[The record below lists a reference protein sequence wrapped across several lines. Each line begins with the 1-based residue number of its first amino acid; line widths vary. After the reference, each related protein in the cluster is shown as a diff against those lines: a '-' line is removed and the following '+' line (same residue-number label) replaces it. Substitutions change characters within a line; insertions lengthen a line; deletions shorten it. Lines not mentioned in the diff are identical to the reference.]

1 MEAAEIKESA
11 KTTIYFVN
19 GEQQETDQS
28 KLTVRAILE
37 NAGFRPA
44 EEYRLVRDEGNK
56 VFAEADEE
64 LPPPSRNVRYFAD
77 APFLAADCG

>member
-64 LPPPSRNVRYFAD
+64 LPIHKNERFTALFEGPTPAS
-77 APFLAADCG
+77 